1 MPEAALETGGNNA
14 ETAAPVKLKGAL
26 PRKRRINL
34 AKVTRKKIK
43 WYLIIPAMMA
53 VIFLCRAF
61 VQYGLTERFDA
72 LRTARNNLQ
81 LAQMK
86 FDDAQRTLDEY
97 YQARDVYVHVTW
109 SDMTAEENALVNPL
123 NVIAL
128 LERFIMPVSSMDT
141 WSIANNSVSVTV
153 TCESLVAINDLVN
166 RLNAE
171 PMVNYCTMN
180 GGSREDAESGVTSN
194 LTIYFNPADNRNG
207 AGAGG

>member
-14 ETAAPVKLKGAL
+14 ENALPLKLEGAL

-43 WYLIIPAMMA
+43 WYLIIPAVIA

-61 VQYGLTERFDA
+61 AQHGVTERFDA

-81 LAQMK
+81 IAQMK

-97 YQARDVYVHVTW
+97 YQTRDIYVHVTW
-109 SDMTAEENALVNPL
+109 SDMTAEEKALVDPL
-123 NVIAL
+123 DVIAL
-128 LERFIMPVSSMDT
+128 LERFIMPVSTMDS

-166 RLNAE
+166 RLRAE
-171 PMVNYCTMN
+171 PMVDYCTMN
-180 GGSREDAESGVTSN
+180 GGSRENAESGVTASF
-194 LTIYFNPADNRNG
+194 TISFKNVGNG
-207 AGAGG
+207 GGNAGG